1 MGKNWNKIT
10 TLRISWDSWDGIQV
24 IGNILTKT
32 IALTGNNIFTAPDYP
47 SEIRAPIGTLEWV
60 SSFEISFWDEN
71 IIPPSNK
78 ADIIAIMNPA
88 ALKLNEKYL
97 SKNSVLII
105 NSSTFIEDWFTKA
118 WYSENPIV
126 DWKYNWHQTIS
137 IDLTEEIKTSLWNFE
152 LPEIQK
158 TKCKNFYLLW
168 YILGYLGLEIN
179 FAEKFIN
186 NKFSTNTII
195 AKANIKALKDWYN
208 LVWKP
213 QTNIEKI
220 KSKIWKFKILSGNEI
235 IAYSLI
241 TSAKITN
248 KKLYFSGYP
257 ITPASDIM
265 HTLAKYRQEDIII
278 VQAEDEISAIWWAI
292 WWSYAGAI
300 WVTATSWPGF
310 SLKSEAINLTVMTE
324 LPLLVIDVQRWW
336 PSTWLPTKTEQ
347 SDLLQAMFG
356 RHWESPVVVIAISS
370 NEESFQITQEAIR
383 IAVKYMTPVILLSDS
398 YLANNSSIF
407 KIPELGELE
416 RIIVPELP
424 SKNEFAPY
432 LRDEKTLAR
441 PWITPW
447 TIWYEH
453 RIWWLEKDN
462 VTWNISYNWENHELM
477 TTLRSEKIMRVQ
489 NEIPETKI
497 NWAKVWNL
505 LIIWW
510 WSTYSSIMTALNNAV
525 NEWLQVSSIHLTFI
539 NPLPRDIENIMKW
552 FKTILVV
559 EENSGQL
566 SFILEWKLWIK
577 TVWLNKIKW
586 QKIFP
591 EEVYNRIK
599 ELI

>member
-1 MGKNWNKIT
+1 MSREKNKIT

-32 IALTGNNIFTAPDYP
+32 IALTGNNISTTPDYP
-47 SEIRAPIGTLEWV
+47 SEIRAPIWTLEGV
-60 SSFEISFWDEN
+60 SSFEISFWDEA
-71 IIPPSNK
+71 IIPPSSK
-78 ADIIAIMNPA
+78 AQIVAIMNPA

-97 SKNSVLII
+97 SENSILII
-105 NSSTFIEDWFTKA
+105 NSSTFTEDWLEKA
-118 WYSENPIV
+118 WYSEISII
-126 DWKYNWHQTIS
+126 DWKFNWIQTIQ
-137 IDLTEEIKTSLWNFE
+137 IDIASKIKKSLESFE

-158 TKCKNFYLLW
+158 MKCKNFFLLW
-168 YILGYLGLEIN
+168 YILGYLWLNEQ
-179 FAEKFIN
+179 FTEKFIE
-186 NKFSTNTII
+186 NKFSANPIV
-195 AKANIKALKDWYN
+195 AEANIKALKDWFN
-208 LVWKP
+208 FVGKSE
-213 QTNIEKI
+213 NKGRNSEKI
-220 KSKIWKFKILSGNEI
+220 IWKFKILSWNEI

-241 TSAKITN
+241 ASAKLAD

-257 ITPASDIM
+257 ITPASNIM
-265 HTLAKYRQEDIII
+265 HTLAKYRQEDIIVI
-278 VQAEDEISAIWWAI
+278 QAEDEISAIWWAI
-292 WWSYAGAI
+292 WGSYAGAI

-310 SLKSEAINLTVMTE
+310 SLKSEALNLAVMTE

-356 RHWESPVVVIAISS
+356 RHWESPVVVMTISS
-370 NEESFQITQEAIR
+370 NEEAFQITQEAIR

-398 YLANNSSIF
+398 YLAHNSSIF
-407 KIPELGELE
+407 KIPELDELE

-424 SKNEFAPY
+424 NKSEFTPY
-432 LRDEKTLAR
+432 LRDNKTLAR
-441 PWITPW
+441 PWTTPW
-447 TIWYEH
+447 IIWYEH

-462 VTWNISYNWENHELM
+462 MTWSISYNWDNHELM
-477 TTLRSEKIMRVQ
+477 IALRAEKIMKVQ
-489 NEIPETKI
+489 DEIPETII
-497 NWAKVWNL
+497 NWKKTWDI
-505 LIIWW
+505 LIIWR
-510 WSTYSSIMTALNNAV
+510 WSTYSSIITATNEAID
-525 NEWLQVSSIHLTFI
+525 EWLKVSSIHLTFI

-566 SFILEWKLWIK
+566 SFILEGKSWIK